1 MADESETREGPGPR
15 DGSASGD
22 AGEENIVER
31 LSADAAF
38 GLLGNETRLAIL
50 RALSEADE
58 PQTFSTLV
66 DAVGMRDS
74 GQFNYHLDKLLDS
87 FVRKTEDGYALT
99 EAGKHVVG
107 AVLAGRYTKTLA
119 GDPIP
124 MDADC
129 PYCDGSLAGVFDE
142 ESVRVACEDC
152 DRTVIGLSVPPGVFE
167 DYPREEWPLVAE
179 RWTRRTFETFLRGFC
194 SVCHGP
200 VTRTLELGV
209 DEIHD
214 VFDAGAQYTCER
226 CGGDMNANVEA
237 SVISHPAVVAFYHDH
252 GIDVSETPIWEF
264 DWAVQP
270 SATVVS
276 EDPPRVEVPVEH
288 DGDRLFLTLDEDAE
302 VVDERRA

>member
-1 MADESETREGPGPR
+1 MADESETPARPGPR

-50 RALSEADE
+50 RALSESDE
-58 PQTFSTLV
+58 PQPFSTLF
-66 DAVGMRDS
+66 DAVGTRDS
-74 GQFNYHLDKLLDS
+74 GQFNYHLDKLQGT
-87 FVRKTEDGYALT
+87 FVRKTDDGYALT
-99 EAGKHVVG
+99 AAGRHVVG
-107 AVLAGRYTKTLA
+107 AVLAGQYTKTLA
-119 GDPIP
+119 GDPVP
-124 MDADC
+124 VVADC

-142 ESVRVACEDC
+142 EYVRVACEDC
-152 DRTVIGLSVPPGVFE
+152 DRNVISLSVPPGAFE

-179 RWTRRTFETFLRGFC
+179 RWTRRTFEIFLRGFC
-194 SVCHGP
+194 GVCHGP
-200 VTRTLELGV
+200 VTPTLQLDP

-214 VFDAGAQYTCER
+214 VFDAGARYTCER
-226 CGGDMNANVEA
+226 CGEDMNANVEA

-264 DWAVQP
+264 EWAVQP

-276 EDPPRVEVPVEH
+276 EDPPRVEVPIEH
-288 DGDRLFLTLDEDAE
+288 DGDRLVLTLDADAE
-302 VVDERRA
+302 VVDERRT